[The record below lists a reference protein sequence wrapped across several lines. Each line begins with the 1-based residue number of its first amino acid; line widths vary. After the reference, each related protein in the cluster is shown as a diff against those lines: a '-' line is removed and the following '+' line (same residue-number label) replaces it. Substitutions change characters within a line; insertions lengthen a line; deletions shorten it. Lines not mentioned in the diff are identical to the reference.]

1 MHEQLQEGGIALG
14 NLKSTNILFN
24 NKMEPCISEYGLIV
38 VQGQDQSFLSQS
50 DSFKTDA
57 LGTNVAYCTFKLDVY
72 GFGVVLLELLTMALI
87 WQVGCI
93 QWFKPTQKSSEEI
106 ALYDHMCS
114 YIWLCLVLLH
124 ISEIFRLKNGW
135 KTFRLSKIDG
145 NFPVISRRSYQ
156 KPSLKG
162 NDFCRSRSHTDYCG
176 RQSDCEWRWT
186 DQSLHFSDCGTL
198 VFLLA
203 FHYMHQN
210 FDEVDKR
217 RSKEEPPYPK

>member
-57 LGTNVAYCTFKLDVY
+57 L
-72 GFGVVLLELLTMALI
+72 
-87 WQVGCI
+87 
-93 QWFKPTQKSSEEI
+93 EEI

-135 KTFRLSKIDG
+135 KTFRLAKIDG
-145 NFPVISRRSYQ
+145 NFPMISRRSYQ

-176 RQSDCEWRWT
+176 QSDCEWRWT

-210 FDEVDKR
+210 FDEVDNR
-217 RSKEEPPYPK
+217 RSKEESPYPK